1 MTEATFIPSLS
12 LLANKHQMEE
22 REEALQLFFSEVE
35 ERDPLGEPSL
45 SDFLSFLGNEVVR
58 TQA

>member
-1 MTEATFIPSLS
+1 
-12 LLANKHQMEE
+12 MEE